1 MTIDKIKN
9 YMSPYIFNYWT
20 NILDLTS
27 YDDAKVRINK
37 AINKLE
43 VGIKNGT
50 MNDIKYAA
58 ELNLLHY
65 LNQ

>member
-1 MTIDKIKN
+1 
-9 YMSPYIFNYWT
+9 MSPNIFNYWT
-20 NILDLTS
+20 NISDLTS

-37 AINKLE
+37 AISKLE
-43 VGIKNGT
+43 AGIKDGT

-65 LNQ
+65 LNK